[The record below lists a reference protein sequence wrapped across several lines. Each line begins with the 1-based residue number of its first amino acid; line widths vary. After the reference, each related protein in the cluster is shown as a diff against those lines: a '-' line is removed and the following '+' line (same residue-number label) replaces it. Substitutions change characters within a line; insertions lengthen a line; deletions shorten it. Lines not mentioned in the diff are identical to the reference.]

1 MLREAH
7 PLTITPSTMP
17 SNCLCLRPRHC
28 TSPNDGKV
36 CQAKRSRVT
45 PPVNLQPPVRAV
57 SPEDVRRTASGRLV
71 KQRSDQ
77 GLPGPRDQPATM
89 LVLGGSS
96 LCQANKTPTTEQSC
110 CHNVAPRK
118 PQWQDGVQL
127 ANRIL
132 QPSKRVH
139 PDSKPKRTFLQL
151 LQPSKRNV
159 SLDSRAPAPELV
171 SAPAP
176 CKSILEASTRRVERH
191 RHSLDKDTTA
201 SQPAA
206 VQTFSDA
213 YLLALAQSDQHWA
226 DAVDIAALFTSDIVL
241 KTQDKQTFY
250 GKTAVLRRLNSGIS
264 MLAKMLSNGTRATSM
279 LQPFITGPEKVD
291 TAVWVMTYTFK
302 QGVIEYGIRSQFS
315 FTADKITMI
324 HNSRI

>member
-7 PLTITPSTMP
+7 PLAITSKIMP
-17 SNCLCLRPRHC
+17 PNCLCLRPRHC
-28 TSPNDGKV
+28 ASPNDSEV
-36 CQAKRSRVT
+36 CNAKRSRVT
-45 PPVNLQPPVRAV
+45 TSVNLQPPVRAV
-57 SPEDVRRTASGRLV
+57 SPADVRRTASGRLV
-71 KQRSDQ
+71 KQRSDN
-77 GLPGPRDQPATM
+77 GLPGPRDQPVTM
-89 LVLGGSS
+89 HVLGGSS
-96 LCQANKTPTTEQSC
+96 LRQADKTTTTEQSFR
-110 CHNVAPRK
+110 HSIAPHK
-118 PQWQDGVQL
+118 PQRQDSVPL

-139 PDSKPKRTFLQL
+139 PDSKPKRTLLQL

-159 SLDSRAPAPELV
+159 SLDSRAPAPGLV

-191 RHSLDKDTTA
+191 RHSLDKNITA

-213 YLLALAQSDQHWA
+213 YLLALAQSNQHWA

-250 GKTAVLRRLNSGIS
+250 GKTAVLRRLNSGVS
-264 MLAKMLSNGTRATSM
+264 AEGHFVLMHRNTMLLSNHATCN
-279 LQPFITGPEKVD
+279 L
-291 TAVWVMTYTFK
+291 
-302 QGVIEYGIRSQFS
+302 
-315 FTADKITMI
+315 
-324 HNSRI
+324 

>member
-1 MLREAH
+1 
-7 PLTITPSTMP
+7 MP

-89 LVLGGSS
+89 LV
-96 LCQANKTPTTEQSC
+96 
-110 CHNVAPRK
+110 
-118 PQWQDGVQL
+118 
-127 ANRIL
+127 
-132 QPSKRVH
+132 
-139 PDSKPKRTFLQL
+139 
-151 LQPSKRNV
+151 
-159 SLDSRAPAPELV
+159 
-171 SAPAP
+171 
-176 CKSILEASTRRVERH
+176 
-191 RHSLDKDTTA
+191 
-201 SQPAA
+201 
-206 VQTFSDA
+206 
-213 YLLALAQSDQHWA
+213 
-226 DAVDIAALFTSDIVL
+226 
-241 KTQDKQTFY
+241 
-250 GKTAVLRRLNSGIS
+250 RLNSGIS